1 MVGWLTWSGERRV
14 RAREEG
20 LLGLPVLRVG
30 LWGEERGLEKRMGR
44 CARLLERSGVRRVL
58 TPPGFPGWPAL
69 AGRGLSPVETAP
81 LCRALAARL
90 VSAQLARRDV
100 PPDRAVAALA
110 GDGVSP
116 AMIRAA
122 EELCPR
128 VRTLIIAAPGGE
140 ELARYLRWEYGL
152 PVLEPDSR
160 VRPQVTACFSPG
172 PWGRGE
178 TVLRLWG
185 ERPDLAGLALVP
197 PAAPAG
203 TEPAAL
209 AALLWEEGRLEEKEI
224 EISTSPAGT
233 NSLDR
238 GG

>member
-100 PPDRAVAALA
+100 PPSRAVAALA

-122 EELCPR
+122 EELCAR
-128 VRTLIIAAPGGE
+128 VRTPDHRRPGRRG
-140 ELARYLRWEYGL
+140 AGPL
-152 PVLEPDSR
+152 PALG
-160 VRPQVTACFSPG
+160 VRPARAGAGQPGASPGHRLLSPG
-172 PWGRGE
+172 PWGQGE
-178 TVLRLWG
+178 DG
-185 ERPDLAGLALVP
+185 
-197 PAAPAG
+197 AAPVGGAARPGRAG
-203 TEPAAL
+203 PGTSRRPPPGRSPPPWPPCCGRRAAWRRRKL
-209 AALLWEEGRLEEKEI
+209 KI
-224 EISTSPAGT
+224 CTSPSPCKFT
-233 NSLDR
+233 
-238 GG
+238 